1 MSQLA
6 ILGGKPAVSES
17 LLPYQSIGDKERK
30 YVEEVL
36 DSNCLSGYIGAW
48 GEAFNGGPT
57 VKKFEQAWQKA
68 FGVKHAIAVNS
79 ATSGLFAA
87 MGAIGISP
95 GDEVIVPPYT
105 MSATAMAPL
114 VYGGIPVF
122 CDIEEETFSL
132 DVKKVEAEINSKT
145 KAIFAVNLF
154 GHPAHLQELRALA
167 DKHGIYLIED
177 NAQAPFATE
186 NGVYAGTIGHI
197 GVFSLN
203 YHKHIH
209 TGEGGVCVTN
219 DDQLALK
226 LQLIRNHGEN
236 AVIPSNLNDLT
247 NMVGFNYR
255 LTELSAAIGL
265 AQLEDAK
272 QHLEGRISLA
282 NSLTR
287 TASGLD
293 GLTPPAVRKQCE
305 HVYYL
310 WAFKHD
316 NSIGVSRETVSKA
329 LSAEG
334 FVNYVGYVKPLYLL
348 PLFEQRTAFGK
359 GGYPFTLSDRT
370 YQLGMNPVVER
381 MHFEE
386 LLWFPVCM
394 YQTSQKLEEQLCSA
408 LQKVYRNVD
417 ELKNIDLT
425 KPIEVAASP
434 GTGR

>member
-6 ILGGKPAVSES
+6 ILGGKPAVTES

-57 VKKFEQAWQKA
+57 VRKFEQAWQKA

-265 AQLEDAK
+265 AQLEDVQ

-287 TASGLD
+287 VGSGLE
-293 GLTPPAVRKQCE
+293 GLTPPAVRDYCS
-305 HVYYL
+305 HVYYV
-310 WAFKHD
+310 WAMRYNEKD
-316 NSIGVSRETVSKA
+316 TGVSRDLFCKA
-329 LSAEG
+329 LNAEG
-334 FVNYVGYVKPLYLL
+334 FPIYQGYVKPLYLL
-348 PLFEQRTAFGK
+348 PLFQKRQAIGRGNF
-359 GGYPFTLSDRT
+359 PFSLSSRE
-370 YQLGMNPVVER
+370 YKSGMCPVVER
-381 MHFEE
+381 MQNQE
-386 LLWFPVCM
+386 LLWFPNCM
-394 YQTSQKLEEQLCSA
+394 YVPGKNLTEQLCHA
-408 LQKVYRNVD
+408 LKKVMDNLN
-417 ELKNIDLT
+417 ELKNLQLRDDCSGVI
-425 KPIEVAASP
+425 S
-434 GTGR
+434 